1 MMKKLFVLFVVIFSV
16 CMVQA
21 QKVKGDLS
29 PLKGQGKVNV
39 VFVYD
44 GVTYDG
50 DSEDEFFAQ
59 HKKRDDFEQW
69 KANWTGRFREDK
81 WEAKFLDELNEETE
95 DLKIEFVDNSKAP
108 YTMVVKMIDIDPGGF
123 SGPFSVPSK
132 LTGDISFVKTG
143 TSESFAS
150 ISFTK
155 IQGNPYKLTPVF
167 EDRVSFAFEELGET
181 IGEILK
187 KKVK

>member
-1 MMKKLFVLFVVIFSV
+1 MKKLFVLSLIICSV
-16 CMVQA
+16 CMLQA

-29 PLKGQGKVNV
+29 VLKGQSKVNV

-50 DSEDEFFAQ
+50 DSEEEFFKD
-59 HKKRDDFEQW
+59 HKDHDNFEQW

-81 WEAKFLDELNEETE
+81 WEAKFLDELNDEME
-95 DLKIEFVDNSKAP
+95 DLKIDFGVYPSAS
-108 YTMVVKMIDIDPGGF
+108 YTMEVKMVDIDPGGF

-132 LTGDISFVKTG
+132 LTGDIRFLKTG
-143 TSESFAS
+143 SSESFAS

-167 EDRVSFAFEELGET
+167 EDRVRYAFEELGET
-181 IGEILK
+181 IGEIMK

>member
-1 MMKKLFVLFVVIFSV
+1 MKKLFVLFVVIFSV

-50 DSEDEFFAQ
+50 DSEEEFFKD
-59 HKKRDDFEQW
+59 HKDHDNFEQW

-81 WEAKFLDELNEETE
+81 WEAKFLDELNDEME
-95 DLKIEFVDNSKAP
+95 DLKIDFGVYPSAA
-108 YTMVVKMIDIDPGGF
+108 YTMEVKMVDIDPGGF

-132 LTGDISFVKTG
+132 LTGDIRFLKTG
-143 TSESFAS
+143 SSESFAS

-167 EDRVSFAFEELGET
+167 EDRVRYAFEELGET
-181 IGEILK
+181 IGEIMK